1 MRRPCCMFP
10 KGISA
15 FRAQTADDTPQCGPL
30 PTRYGKGLIISTGEP
45 TAGSR
50 GSDEA
55 AIFARELTL
64 WVIRASL
71 ISQPTGRRSKG
82 ANLLF
87 GRIPFQRIA
96 ELHVNPVIFWITL
109 GYATILSALLDIFQ
123 ATEPPFG
130 SLNSN
135 A

>member
-1 MRRPCCMFP
+1 MFP

-82 ANLLF
+82 ANLL
-87 GRIPFQRIA
+87 RPD
-96 ELHVNPVIFWITL
+96 T
-109 GYATILSALLDIFQ
+109 LSADRRASRQSRHILDH
-123 ATEPPFG
+123 TRLCDYPFG
-130 SLNSN
+130 AARHFSGH
-135 A
+135 